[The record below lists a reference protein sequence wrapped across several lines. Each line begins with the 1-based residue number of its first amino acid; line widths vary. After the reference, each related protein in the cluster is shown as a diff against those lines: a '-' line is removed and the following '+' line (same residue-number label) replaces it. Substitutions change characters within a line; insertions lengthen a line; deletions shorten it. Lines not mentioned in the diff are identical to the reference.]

1 MKAYGIDV
9 SEWQGDIN
17 WSQVQTDFA
26 VIRAGYGRSALQ
38 RDKKF
43 TANYEGCN
51 ANNIPCGAYW
61 YSYAVTPEDAL
72 FEAEACLEVIK
83 GGKYAYPIYYDVEQ
97 PEHFA
102 LGKAGVS
109 EIIRTFLNKLESCGY
124 WVGLYMSAYYLSNYV
139 EDDIRNRYSIWVAH
153 HDVDSPDYYGSYGMW
168 QRSSTGL
175 VGGIAGNVDLDI
187 CYVDYPS
194 EIRKAC
200 LNGFAAETTK
210 YVELTIDGSTYAGE
224 LTLVI

>member
-1 MKAYGIDV
+1 MVTCSLVFVKQKTAYEMLRSLVG
-9 SEWQGDIN
+9 SEMC
-17 WSQVQTDFA
+17 
-26 VIRAGYGRSALQ
+26 IRDR
-38 RDKKF
+38 
-43 TANYEGCN
+43 
-51 ANNIPCGAYW
+51 
-61 YSYAVTPEDAL
+61 
-72 FEAEACLEVIK
+72 
-83 GGKYAYPIYYDVEQ
+83 
-97 PEHFA
+97 
-102 LGKAGVS
+102 
-109 EIIRTFLNKLESCGY
+109 
-124 WVGLYMSAYYLSNYV
+124 
-139 EDDIRNRYSIWVAH
+139 IWVAH